1 MDTIRDEFGAV
12 DLDLLYKENQIKVI
26 KPFLGSHAIIEYQ
39 NNIYYLK
46 YVKYLYTLYN
56 EMLAEFLAKDYGVN
70 VTYNDI
76 FTFDGNYGMMSKEIK
91 NNNDLYIPMT
101 DIIEDHQNN
110 LEDIW
115 YVLCKKYNDQNIVRQ
130 LMDKIVNLFI
140 FDALLSN
147 SDRHVGNYGLIKNDK
162 KISLAPIFDNEC
174 ILSSLEGYYSL
185 GIDSSDYE
193 NDQGIHFLS
202 KFLEIS
208 DSRYIELIESK
219 LWIISSENILGTI
232 EKIEKRI
239 GSSMQQNIKNEII
252 YKFDSHRQVIN
263 NILNKYK
270 KVKKYEYKI

>member
-101 DIIEDHQNN
+101 DIIEDYQNN

-147 SDRHVGNYGLIKNDK
+147 SDRHVENYGLIKNDK

>member
-101 DIIEDHQNN
+101 DIIEDYQNN

-147 SDRHVGNYGLIKNDK
+147 SDRHVENYGLIKNDK

-174 ILSSLEGYYSL
+174 ILSSLE
-185 GIDSSDYE
+185 DT
-193 NDQGIHFLS
+193 
-202 KFLEIS
+202 
-208 DSRYIELIESK
+208 
-219 LWIISSENILGTI
+219 IL
-232 EKIEKRI
+232 
-239 GSSMQQNIKNEII
+239 
-252 YKFDSHRQVIN
+252 
-263 NILNKYK
+263 
-270 KVKKYEYKI
+270 